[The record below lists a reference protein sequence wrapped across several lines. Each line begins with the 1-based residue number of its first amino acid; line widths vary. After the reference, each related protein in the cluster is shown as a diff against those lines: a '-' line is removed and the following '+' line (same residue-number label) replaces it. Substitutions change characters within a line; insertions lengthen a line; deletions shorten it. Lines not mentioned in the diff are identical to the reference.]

1 MELMK
6 VRQRKVERALAML
19 SGILYIVCLAT
30 PAYHPAMG
38 YAEAGVYY
46 GWAALLLGPIGLF
59 AGHFSWL
66 ANPILWSS
74 WIALQKGHFYA
85 AFTSAVVAIAV
96 ALTFLAGKTIAV
108 GDSGEFP
115 YEVRFGYYVWLA
127 SIALAGAVAAI
138 HIVRRD
144 IKKAAAVATRS

>member
-6 VRQRKVERALAML
+6 VGQRKVERALAML

-30 PAYHPAMG
+30 PAYHPAISH
-38 YAEAGVYY
+38 AEAGVYY
-46 GWAALLLGPIGLF
+46 GWAAILLGPIGLF

-66 ANPILWSS
+66 ANPLLWSS
-74 WIALQKGHFYA
+74 WIALQMDHFYS
-85 AFTSAVVAIAV
+85 AFTTAVVALAV

-108 GDSGEFP
+108 GDAGEFP
-115 YEVRFGYYVWLA
+115 YEVRFGYYLWLA

-138 HIVRRD
+138 HIVQRD
-144 IKKAAAVATRS
+144 VEKAEAVATRK